1 MLWIALL
8 ILAVIL
14 IPNLYKLCIVSI
26 QMMGFLPSYLQS
38 ATSDPSILGDESTR
52 VRLQNA
58 FTTIFFS
65 IQTHAL
71 NVVAILLFG
80 WIIWNRNDLAL
91 AQWLKIVIST
101 RGPRPA
107 ALAILKITKDELY
120 ENFT

>member
-38 ATSDPSILGDESTR
+38 VTSDPSILGDESTR

-101 RGPRPA
+101 RGSRPA

>member
-38 ATSDPSILGDESTR
+38 VTSDPSILGDESTR

-101 RGPRPA
+101 RDPRPA